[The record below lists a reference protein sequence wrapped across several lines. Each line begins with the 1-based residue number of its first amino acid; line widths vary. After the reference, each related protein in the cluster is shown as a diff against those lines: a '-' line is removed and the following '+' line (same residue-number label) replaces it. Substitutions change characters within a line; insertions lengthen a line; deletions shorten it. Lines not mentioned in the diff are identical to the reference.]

1 LLQTRFTAENVAATL
16 EPLLANS
23 PERDKMIADLAEVR
37 GSLQPLPGTGS
48 IQQVSNAIEALLT
61 QNQAASPENHG

>member
-1 LLQTRFTAENVAATL
+1 
-16 EPLLANS
+16 LANS

-48 IQQVSNAIEALLT
+48 IQQVSNAIEALLA